1 VLADYLVKATDD
13 ASLETDV
20 QEPYAILRGL
30 DIADLEDLHADIKVY
45 GEIDVS
51 TGVLAPFQRRARVL
65 APLFNVSTQRSSVCS
80 LIAEYT
86 CACSPITQH
95 SCMLTSRTTH
105 VLTGPF
111 HGTLIDCLFMEH
123 C

>member
-1 VLADYLVKATDD
+1 MLADYLVKATDD

-65 APLFNVSTQRSSVCS
+65 DPFQRFNAALVCSLPVNVST
-80 LIAEYT
+80 
-86 CACSPITQH
+86 
-95 SCMLTSRTTH
+95 
-105 VLTGPF
+105 
-111 HGTLIDCLFMEH
+111 
-123 C
+123 